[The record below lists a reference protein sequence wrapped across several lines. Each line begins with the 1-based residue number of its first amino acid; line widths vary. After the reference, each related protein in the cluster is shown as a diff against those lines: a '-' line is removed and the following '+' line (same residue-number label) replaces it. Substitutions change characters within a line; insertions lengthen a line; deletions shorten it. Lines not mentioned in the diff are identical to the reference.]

1 MSQPPMTLRVLQ
13 LNLHNSRLASA
24 EPLIALER
32 GPVDIALVQ
41 EPWIASGNI
50 KAELRSSNYNT
61 FYSQTVSRNRRAVL
75 VR

>member
-1 MSQPPMTLRVLQ
+1 MTLRVLQ